1 MKTLILVVLSLSILT
16 AYGCSSTPLTIP
28 TALQRGEYQE
38 LGPGEGSARG
48 IMLGQLIPI
57 GQNDRFVRAYNEAVR
72 SKGGDALLN
81 PVITEKWFW
90 AYILN
95 GYTTTVK
102 GTVIKYKR

>member
-1 MKTLILVVLSLSILT
+1 MRYFFILCLISILT
-16 AYGCSSTPLTIP
+16 YGCASVPLRVANVEVDNREYEI
-28 TALQRGEYQE
+28 LGE
-38 LGPGEGSARG
+38 GEGSATG
-48 IMLGQLIPI
+48 LMLFNVVPV
-57 GQNDRFVRAYNEAVR
+57 GQNTRFRDAYIYAVE

-95 GYTTTVK
+95 GYKTTVK